1 MWDNRLTYMVPTQLV
16 KEIQNKFNLNHIYA
30 RNVVYSLSNVK
41 NISIGEIG
49 AFVDEKPKPFVKWV
63 GGKRQLLEQFKRMN
77 LYPPEKFNPKTGKYF
92 EPFVGGGAVFFD
104 LLPQKAFLSDL
115 NNELVITYNI
125 IKNDVES
132 LIKSLKKH
140 QNTKEYFLKTR
151 AQDVSKLSEVEI
163 ASRFIYLNRT
173 CFNGLYRV
181 NSQGG
186 FNVPFAGNK
195 NPLICDEINLR
206 KISKALKHVEIK
218 KQDYKEVLK
227 KAKNGDFVYFDPP
240 YYPIN
245 KTSSFT
251 SYTKEAFL
259 EKEQIEL
266 RDSFIELTRRG
277 CFVMLSNSDTPFI
290 NKIYSEIKTKGK
302 LIRINKVFAGRMV
315 NSKASG
321 RGKITEVLVT
331 NY

>member
-1 MWDNRLTYMVPTQLV
+1 MTKDQAIL
-16 KEIQNKFNLNHIYA
+16 EIKKTFNINTIYA
-30 RNVVYSLSNVK
+30 HRVFSLANKINLIEDSSR
-41 NISIGEIG
+41 II
-49 AFVDEKPKPFVKWV
+49 AEKPKPFVKWV
-63 GGKRQLLEQFKRMN
+63 GGKRQLLTQFRLMN
-77 LYPPEKFNPKTGKYF
+77 LYPPEKFDPKTGRYF

-115 NNELVITYNI
+115 NNELVITYNVV
-125 IKNDVES
+125 KNDVES

-140 QNTKEYFLKTR
+140 QNTKGYFLKIR
-151 AQDVSKLSEVEI
+151 AKDINKQSEVEI

-181 NSQGG
+181 NSHGG

-206 KISKALKHVEIK
+206 KISKALKYVEIK

-227 KAKNGDFVYFDPP
+227 KAKEGDFIYFDPP

-266 RDSFIELTRRG
+266 RDTFAELTKRG

-290 NKIYSEIKTKGK
+290 NKIYSEIKIKDK
-302 LIRINKVFAGRMV
+302 LIRINKVYAGRMI
-315 NSKASG
+315 NSDASK